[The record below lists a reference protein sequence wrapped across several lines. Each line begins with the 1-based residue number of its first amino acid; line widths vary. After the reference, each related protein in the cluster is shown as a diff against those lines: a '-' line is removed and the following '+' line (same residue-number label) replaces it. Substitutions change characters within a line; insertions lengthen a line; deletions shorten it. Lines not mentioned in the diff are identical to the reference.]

1 MCPAATNAAL
11 TTRMMMV
18 TTKIFAEVDS
28 KRQLTFP
35 SLVLYPL
42 VC

>member
-1 MCPAATNAAL
+1 MHPAAPNAAA
-11 TTRMMMV
+11 TKRMMMV
-18 TTKIFAEVDS
+18 TTEMFAKVDS

-42 VC
+42 IC